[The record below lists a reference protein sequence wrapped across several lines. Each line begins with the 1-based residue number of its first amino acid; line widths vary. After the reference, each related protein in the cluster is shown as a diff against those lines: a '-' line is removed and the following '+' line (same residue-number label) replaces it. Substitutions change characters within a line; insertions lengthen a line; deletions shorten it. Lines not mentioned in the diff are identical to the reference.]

1 MRKLYNIFKNGSKYG
16 HQELTPEQ
24 VKRYTA
30 DGWTVIRA

>member
-1 MRKLYNIFKNGSKYG
+1 MKAYYIFKNGSKYG
-16 HQELTPEQ
+16 KQELTPEQ